1 MDKNLVNL
9 TPQAFA
15 DLPQGG
21 ESPADETFKEFNLP
35 HKKLEQGGN
44 GYKIYKDAK
53 EFVMA
58 EGQSAA
64 EALEKSG
71 VTNPYKI
78 IRASREF
85 QSIIAGG
92 LLVDG

>member
-15 DLPQGG
+15 DLPKGSG
-21 ESPADETFKEFNLP
+21 SVDSDVFKGLHFP
-35 HKKLEQGGN
+35 HKKLEQGAN

-58 EGQSAA
+58 EGESAA

-78 IRASREF
+78 VRANRE
-85 QSIIAGG
+85 SSCIIAGC

>member
-15 DLPQGG
+15 DLPQGAEIPSDG
-21 ESPADETFKEFNLP
+21 VFAALHFP
-35 HKKLEQGGN
+35 HKKLEQGSN

-71 VTNPYKI
+71 VANPYKI
-78 IRASREF
+78 VRASRESN
-85 QSIIAGG
+85 SIIAGG
-92 LLVDG
+92 LLTDG